1 MRTTKY
7 LLSAFCLTLAT
18 IPALAESQSI
28 TLSSHCTGDPEWNE
42 NNPYGPRMPAAPV
55 ICTIDFDSHRI
66 ATSIAYEITAYELW
80 DEDGVSPIVSYPSD
94 YDIVEYMSRLAGV
107 FQLRIVTSDRTYAGY
122 LEL

>member
-66 ATSIAYEITAYELW
+66 ATSIVYEITAYELW
-80 DEDGVSPIVSYPSD
+80 DEDGNVPLVSYTDD
-94 YDIVEYMSRLAGV
+94 YEFVDYLSGV
-107 FQLRIVTSDRTYAGY
+107 SGEFQLRIITSACVYAGHID
-122 LEL
+122 L

>member
-1 MRTTKY
+1 
-7 LLSAFCLTLAT
+7 
-18 IPALAESQSI
+18 
-28 TLSSHCTGDPEWNE
+28 
-42 NNPYGPRMPAAPV
+42 MPAAPV

>member
-1 MRTTKY
+1 M
-7 LLSAFCLTLAT
+7 SAFCLTLAT

-66 ATSIAYEITAYELW
+66 ATSIVYEITAYELW
-80 DEDGVSPIVSYPSD
+80 DEDGNVPLVSYTDD
-94 YDIVEYMSRLAGV
+94 YEFVDYLSGV
-107 FQLRIVTSDRTYAGY
+107 SGEFQLRIITSACVYAGHID
-122 LEL
+122 L